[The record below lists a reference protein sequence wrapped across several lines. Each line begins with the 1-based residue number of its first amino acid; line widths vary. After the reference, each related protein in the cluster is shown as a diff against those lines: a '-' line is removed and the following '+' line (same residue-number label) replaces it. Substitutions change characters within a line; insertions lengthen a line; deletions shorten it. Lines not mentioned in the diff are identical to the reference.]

1 MFAALFLELEEE
13 LFTEAS
19 EETEELIEETLEETE
34 DIWEETEE
42 AEDESAETEEPATLV
57 AETKLDSVATEEELM
72 FDSCVIEC
80 VCFVEILKVV

>member
-42 AEDESAETEEPATLV
+42 AEEESAETEEPATLV
-57 AETKLDSVATEEELM
+57 AETKLDRVATGENWIIRVWRSDM
-72 FDSCVIEC
+72 FSRSGNWSN
-80 VCFVEILKVV
+80 